1 MTDTLSPAS
10 FIPAGTIIPYL
21 GGAQSSPPLGWLFC
35 NGNYVSKDTY
45 GDLFAA
51 IAYTYGQS
59 GTNFRLPASDRFFKG
74 SATGASGG
82 AGGGSSTHSH
92 GFSFSTSGNLSNEA
106 SHGHNVNAPATT
118 DPTDATHSHGDNN
131 YYFSST
137 NASNN
142 TLTSGSANLLAGD
155 THSHLVNLAFANASG
170 SHQHGGIAG
179 SVGAGNIHSHTH
191 SASSSNLSSNNVSS
205 LPPYYYL
212 CHIIKT

>member
-35 NGNYVSKDTY
+35 NGAYVSRDTY

-51 IAYTYGQS
+51 VSYTYGQS
-59 GTNFRLPASDRFFKG
+59 GTDFRLPASDRFLRG
-74 SATGASGG
+74 STTGASSG

-92 GFSFSTSGNLSNEA
+92 GFNFSTSGNFSNE
-106 SHGHNVNAPATT
+106 SGHGHSVNTIATS
-118 DPTDATHSHGDNN
+118 DAVDATHSHGDDT
-131 YYFSST
+131 YYYSGT
-137 NASNN
+137 NASN
-142 TLTSGSANLLAGD
+142 TLLVSGSANLLAAD
-155 THSHLVNLAFANASG
+155 SHSHFVLLSFANASG
-170 SHQHGGIAG
+170 SHQHGGNTA
-179 SVGAGNIHSHTH
+179 SVGGGNTHSHTH
-191 SASSSNLSSNNVSS
+191 SSSVSADSNNVSS